1 LTGYSLE
8 TIMRLAVRIKQ
19 LRKARGMTQEALAR
33 AAGVSL
39 PYIGRLET
47 GHYDPKLSTLR
58 KLAKALAVPVVRLL
72 E

>member
-1 LTGYSLE
+1 
-8 TIMRLAVRIKQ
+8 MRIKQ
-19 LRKARGMTQEALAR
+19 LRKKRGMTQEALAR
-33 AAGVSL
+33 SAEVSL

-58 KLAKALAVPVVRLL
+58 KLAKALRVPVGKLV